1 MQEEVRK
8 LYKEGFNP
16 LAGCLPLLL
25 PWPILIALFF
35 VFQNT
40 IELRGV
46 PFLWMPDLSTKDP
59 LYILPGLLA
68 LSMFGMQ
75 WLSMRAVE
83 HTNPQ
88 TQLQMKMMMWI
99 LPPFMLLI
107 FLNLA
112 SGLNLY
118 YVVSNIATIPQQMWI
133 TNQRKKLRAQV
144 PVKA

>member
-1 MQEEVRK
+1 
-8 LYKEGFNP
+8 
-16 LAGCLPLLL
+16 
-25 PWPILIALFF
+25 
-35 VFQNT
+35 
-40 IELRGV
+40 
-46 PFLWMPDLSTKDP
+46 MPDLSTKDP
-59 LYILPGLLA
+59 LYILPGVLA

-83 HTNPQ
+83 HTNAQ

-118 YVVSNIATIPQQMWI
+118 YVVSNIATIPQQIWI
-133 TNQRKKLRAQV
+133 TKQRKQMRART
-144 PVKA
+144 PAKA